1 MWPDVREGTFCH
13 LVHESGPSCLWQ
25 WLVGIRKWS
34 LEAWNKG
41 LKTVTSCFLPKL
53 LQKLFFVRLKQTSE
67 SQSVSFVKLF
77 RKTKLSIRIEP
88 KSSRFAELKKFPKIF
103 AAVKLL
109 FSRQNRKIF
118 IPGCICRPLN
128 FEIWRQTPPAW
139 PMKGFWFQR
148 LPIKRRHARR
158 RLLDVDILDVDVD
171 KHRCYY
177 SL

>member
-53 LQKLFFVRLKQTSE
+53 LQKLFFVRLKQTNE

-88 KSSRFAELKKFPKIF
+88 KSSRFAEPKKFPKIF

-118 IPGCICRPLN
+118 IPGCICLAVKFWNLETRYLWFGTRRVVLCNVGRLN
-128 FEIWRQTPPAW
+128 ADKP
-139 PMKGFWFQR
+139 
-148 LPIKRRHARR
+148 
-158 RLLDVDILDVDVD
+158 DVD
-171 KHRCYY
+171 Y
-177 SL
+177 

>member
-53 LQKLFFVRLKQTSE
+53 LQKLFFVRLKQTNE
-67 SQSVSFVKLF
+67 SRSVSFVKLF

-88 KSSRFAELKKFPKIF
+88 KSSRFAEPKKFPKIF

-118 IPGCICRPLN
+118 IPGCICLAVKFWNLETRYLWFGTRRVVLCNVGRLN
-128 FEIWRQTPPAW
+128 ADKP
-139 PMKGFWFQR
+139 
-148 LPIKRRHARR
+148 
-158 RLLDVDILDVDVD
+158 DVD
-171 KHRCYY
+171 Y
-177 SL
+177 